1 MRARREG
8 GRGMVGCL
16 FGLAIMVFAIVTGI
30 RVIPVK
36 TKVME
41 LKRFAETQA
50 EQASLPQHTDEYIA
64 DQIFNKA
71 RALRL
76 PLNKEAIRVR
86 RDMGTCYVDYDFT
99 VTLDIPLFRYNWK
112 VEAHIERPLF

>member
-1 MRARREG
+1 MRLRAQA

-16 FGLAIMVFAIVTGI
+16 FGVAIMAFAIVTGI

-50 EQASLPQHTDEYIA
+50 EQASLPQHSDDYIV

-71 RALRL
+71 RSLRL

-86 RDMGTCYVDYDFT
+86 RDMGTCYVDYNFT
-99 VTLDIPLFRYNWK
+99 VPLHIPLYKYDWK
-112 VEAHIERPLF
+112 VEEHIERPLF